1 MPFLKRLGSNDPR
14 FKNLAFHKG
23 MNLVLAEKTHHSSDT
38 DSRNGAGKT
47 SIVRLLR
54 YLLGGKRDDW
64 IKSLADYTEGAFW
77 ADIHGA
83 TGDIHIS
90 REAGSTSVS
99 VGAST
104 YSSTEWKKTSGE
116 LLLGWPASHDKPTVQ
131 QIFSQLLR
139 TSFDSPTKIDSYES
153 DLETGTRIAYFFGMP
168 DTTLQKSIQAAN
180 FKKDKKTLKKAIDH
194 GILGNIATSKA
205 ECEAELFKLEDQLQ
219 KRKSALAEFKVDE
232 SYAGHQ
238 QAADELSAE
247 IAALNDQN
255 IALKRR
261 KRDLTN
267 TITTEMPV
275 KQDNGEMLVRQATLC
290 RGWGNDSNRCFKA
303 V

>member
-1 MPFLKRLGSNDPR
+1 
-14 FKNLAFHKG
+14 

-153 DLETGTRIAYFFGMP
+153 DLETRTRIAYFFGMP

-180 FKKDKKTLKKAIDH
+180 FKKDKKTLKKQSITAFLAI
-194 GILGNIATSKA
+194 LLLQRPSARPSCSNSKINSKK
-205 ECEAELFKLEDQLQ
+205 ESRRSLNSKLMRAMQD
-219 KRKSALAEFKVDE
+219 
-232 SYAGHQ
+232 
-238 QAADELSAE
+238 
-247 IAALNDQN
+247 
-255 IALKRR
+255 
-261 KRDLTN
+261 TN
-267 TITTEMPV
+267 RPPM
-275 KQDNGEMLVRQATLC
+275 N
-290 RGWGNDSNRCFKA
+290 
-303 V
+303 